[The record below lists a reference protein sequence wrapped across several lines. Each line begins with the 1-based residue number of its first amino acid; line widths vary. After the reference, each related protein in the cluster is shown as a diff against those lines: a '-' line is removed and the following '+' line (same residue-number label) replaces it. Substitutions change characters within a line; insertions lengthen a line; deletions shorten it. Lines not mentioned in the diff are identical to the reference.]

1 MVLEKNYSIMCAEVL
16 EILKYCPE
24 SDINK
29 IPKQLIKS
37 LESNKK
43 VGVNVIINPNK
54 GIFEQNITNET
65 IIMMF
70 IIMRNYWAT
79 AEEKL
84 EIDKILEENE
94 LKYKELYSI
103 DNLFKNNTINTQ
115 NETNDENLEINEKPK
130 EKEEKSLIEYHETI
144 ITKFLKIIKKFFSH
158 L

>member
-1 MVLEKNYSIMCAEVL
+1 M
-16 EILKYCPE
+16 
-24 SDINK
+24 
-29 IPKQLIKS
+29 IKS

-43 VGVNVIINPNK
+43 VELNVIINPNK
-54 GIFEQNITNET
+54 GIFEQNVTNET

-115 NETNDENLEINEKPK
+115 NETNDENLEINEEP
-130 EKEEKSLIEYHETI
+130 KEEKSLIEYHETI

>member
-1 MVLEKNYSIMCAEVL
+1 MVLEKNYSIMCTEVL
-16 EILKYCPE
+16 EILKYCPQN
-24 SDINK
+24 DINK
-29 IPKQLIKS
+29 IPKKLIDL

-43 VGVNVIINPNK
+43 IGLNVTINPNK

-94 LKYKELYSI
+94 LKYKELYSV

-115 NETNDENLEINEKPK
+115 NETNDENLKIMEASK

-144 ITKFLKIIKKFFSH
+144 ITKFLRIIKKFFNH